1 MLIIAA
7 LIGLFAAKSNAVE
20 PAIAP
25 KNSDIECQ
33 AKLEHR
39 PNGGGGAAHY
49 PRLPVVFDSY
59 KAVERPSK
67 FLDGSPRH
75 WSESTQCRREL
86 RPSGRPRGKSGSDF
100 VVPHRFATQI

>member
-7 LIGLFAAKSNAVE
+7 LIGLFAAKSNTVE

-39 PNGGGGAAHY
+39 PNGGGSALSQAASSV
-49 PRLPVVFDSY
+49 RLIQS
-59 KAVERPSK
+59 
-67 FLDGSPRH
+67 
-75 WSESTQCRREL
+75 
-86 RPSGRPRGKSGSDF
+86 SGTPE
-100 VVPHRFATQI
+100 